1 MLEAEQ
7 RLASQGAVVS
17 NVNAEGGRGLEDLFG
32 ALLRNLPAQD
42 LRTRLLQHVQGAT
55 DITTPVLAL
64 AGRWLGS
71 MGPTGSAVSDGDLI
85 QHWPGLSNALFKA
98 LKCETRPIVLFIDE
112 LPFLIQNTIESDRS
126 GGRLSGVLVARQ
138 ILVTL
143 RSWRDLPNLAMI
155 VAGSIGMRGLAL
167 RHGLD
172 PGAFSDML
180 PIQLPPLEKEEARS
194 MLTALANGEAS
205 CLSEWTKDSTEAVL
219 NCLPD
224 LYPGFIQ
231 LAFQCALD
239 RHAFLP
245 ERIRNVLRDH
255 FEPQLHHQFFS
266 QFDNRL
272 QREDLSLRRY
282 LAAGIDLVVDSECD
296 GGVVVDAFYEEMMRV
311 GCGTPEEVASILR
324 EDGFIYHDVRGGTL
338 RPASAMISA
347 WRNSTPRKRSR

>member
-1 MLEAEQ
+1 
-7 RLASQGAVVS
+7 V
-17 NVNAEGGRGLEDLFG
+17 
-32 ALLRNLPAQD
+32 
-42 LRTRLLQHVQGAT
+42 GAT
-55 DITTPVLAL
+55 GAQ
-64 AGRWLGS
+64 
-71 MGPTGSAVSDGDLI
+71 VSDSDLI
-85 QHWPGLSNALFKA
+85 QHWPSLSNALLKA
-98 LKCETRPIVLFIDE
+98 LKSETRPIVLFIDE
-112 LPFLIQNTIESDRS
+112 LPFLIQNTIEADRS
-126 GGRLSGVLVARQ
+126 GGRGSGLVVARQ

-180 PIQLPPLEKEEARS
+180 PVQLPPLEREESRS
-194 MLTALANGEAS
+194 MLTALSNGES
-205 CLSEWTKDSTEAVL
+205 SSPVKWTEDSTEAIL

-239 RHAFLP
+239 RQAVLP
-245 ERIRNVLRDH
+245 EHIRNVLRDH

-272 QREDLSLRRY
+272 QREEPSLRRH
-282 LAAGIDLVVDSECD
+282 LAAGIDLVVDSECI
-296 GGVVVDAFYEEMMRV
+296 GGVIVDAFYEEITRI
-311 GCGTPEEVASILR
+311 GCSFPEEVAFILR
-324 EDGFIYHDVRGGTL
+324 EDGFIFHDMRSGTL
-338 RPASAMISA
+338 RPSCAMISA